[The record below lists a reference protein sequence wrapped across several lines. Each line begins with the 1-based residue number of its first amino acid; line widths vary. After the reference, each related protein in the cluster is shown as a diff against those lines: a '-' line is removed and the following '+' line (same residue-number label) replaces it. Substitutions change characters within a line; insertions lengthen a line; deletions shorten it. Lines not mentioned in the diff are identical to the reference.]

1 MFHILTHSTYS
12 HSEKSTKTIQTDNN
26 LITIIKPSTNSQ
38 HIEENMIPA
47 KAHSLQN
54 VCLHVYSHKGD
65 ETNFVF
71 LLSSVVHA
79 KVNQ

>member
-1 MFHILTHSTYS
+1 
-12 HSEKSTKTIQTDNN
+12 
-26 LITIIKPSTNSQ
+26 
-38 HIEENMIPA
+38 MIPA

-71 LLSSVVHA
+71 YYQV
-79 KVNQ
+79 